1 MRRPKKKQTTGA
13 TSSGVS
19 PEGNFSK
26 IGLSKF
32 VTAEPVLVRV
42 WSKSTAARTQS
53 WRASEPSVYFA
64 KPLLG
69 LIRCFLLIDVRWYS
83 AGSRG
88 PRPQAVG
95 GRKSASNLAKAA
107 GASRGAKW
115 PTSGMMWSCAPDT
128 SRAICSACDGGS
140 A

>member
-1 MRRPKKKQTTGA
+1 MKDAASEKKKQTTGA

-19 PEGNFSK
+19 PERNFSK

-32 VTAEPVLVRV
+32 VTAAPILVRV

-64 KPLLG
+64 
-69 LIRCFLLIDVRWYS
+69 LIRCSLLVDVRWYS

-88 PRPQAVG
+88 PTPQAVG

-115 PTSGMMWSCAPDT
+115 PTSGMMWSCAPEI